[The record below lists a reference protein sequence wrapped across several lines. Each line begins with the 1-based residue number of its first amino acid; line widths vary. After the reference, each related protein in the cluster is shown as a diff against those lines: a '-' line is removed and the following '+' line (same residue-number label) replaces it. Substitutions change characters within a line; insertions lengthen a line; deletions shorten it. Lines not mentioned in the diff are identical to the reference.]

1 MKHQPAEW
9 LESFCC
15 FLRLLY
21 FISFA
26 QQSTRQVT
34 KHYDSATV
42 QCAGVQW
49 DNLFLNLFTA
59 AKTLFWEL
67 PYQLR
72 IHFVPGSVPFEESE
86 KHPCVQEMFF
96 SHGNKQRIR
105 SWTSSLQEC
114 SALVESLVCKHFSAF
129 LIPYSLHWAEHLICK
144 NVQSW
149 LRVSFASTSQPSL
162 YLVPCKY

>member
-42 QCAGVQW
+42 QCAGAGW

-96 SHGNKQRIR
+96 SHGNKQG
-105 SWTSSLQEC
+105 
-114 SALVESLVCKHFSAF
+114 F
-129 LIPYSLHWAEHLICK
+129 WAEHRVCK
-144 NVQSW
+144 NVQPW
-149 LRVSFASTSQPSL
+149 MRVLFASTSRPSL
-162 YLVPCKY
+162 YLVPYTGQNISFARMFIPG